1 MSQILQMIQSH
12 ILEVVLLLLF
22 VVEFVLLVIVLIRQ
36 KKLFQALK
44 KLSAGTPTAPT
55 TSTTPTAPITPVKP
69 PTSTMSIPLATPVA
83 SPPKAV
89 VPSKPTSRREQVL
102 AAIRSIR
109 EVDDKTLASAMEELT
124 AYFIKY
130 ANGDYHQSLASKDYY
145 RLLDLQHSPQMRV
158 VVIGDN
164 HCDFYALAAVLLKLS
179 VSDYDYF
186 ERATFV
192 CLGDYLDRGGA
203 LFETQLL
210 LKRLKEV
217 LGERFILLRGNHE
230 LVDFDEATHRFT
242 SRVRPAQ
249 TSECLNTYCSGN
261 IEFLRQFARFHST
274 LPTYVF
280 LKTSHK
286 NVLLTHA
293 SIARDKYL
301 SMYHMDAQSGEIV
314 FESTVPTES
323 RLAMR
328 NGILKDMIWGD
339 PRDCD
344 EKMQFD
350 SRFEYGRKQ
359 FERFATRNHVSLL
372 LRSHEEVAEGYKKF
386 FGGSVVTL
394 FSTGGKANE
403 QTGYPNVEP
412 VFAVLCDG
420 ELHIE
425 SCFVYDVCAAS
436 GPIAMNLFTN
446 NRQDSRA
453 VRDMLGD
460 EFRCSWEKSQQ
471 IIAAFK
477 AARAAFPSETKTS

>member
-12 ILEVVLLLLF
+12 ILDVVLLLLL
-22 VVEFVLLVIVLIRQ
+22 VLESVLLVIVMIRQ

-44 KLSAGTPTAPT
+44 KLSAGTPATSTPPT
-55 TSTTPTAPITPVKP
+55 TPITPIKP

-83 SPPKAV
+83 SPSKAV
-89 VPSKPTSRREQVL
+89 VSPKTTTRREQVI

-109 EVDDKTLASAMEELT
+109 EVDDKSLASTMEELT
-124 AYFIKY
+124 AYFIKSV
-130 ANGDYHQSLASKDYY
+130 NGDYLQSLASKDYY
-145 RLLDLQHSPQMRV
+145 RLLDLRHSPQTRV

-164 HCDFYALAAVLLKLS
+164 HCDFYALVAVLLKLS

-192 CLGDYLDRGGA
+192 CLGDYLDRGAA

-210 LKRLKEV
+210 LKRLKEI
-217 LGERFILLRGNHE
+217 LGDRFILLRGNHE
-230 LVDFDEATHRFT
+230 LVDFDEATHRFK

-249 TSECLNTYCSGN
+249 TSECLNKYCSHN
-261 IEFLRQFARFHST
+261 TEFLRQFARFHST
-274 LPTYVF
+274 LPTYVY

-314 FESTVPTES
+314 FEPAVPTES

-328 NGILKDMIWGD
+328 NAILKDMIWGD

-372 LRSHEEVAEGYKKF
+372 LRSHEEVTEGYKKF
-386 FGGSVVTL
+386 FDGSVVTL
-394 FSTGGKANE
+394 FSTGGKANA

-420 ELHIE
+420 ELYIE
-425 SCFVYDVCAAS
+425 SCFVYDVSAPS
-436 GPIAMNLFTN
+436 GPVAMNLFTN
-446 NRQDSRA
+446 NRLDGSA
-453 VRDMLGD
+453 VRDMLGN
-460 EFRCSWEKSQQ
+460 EFRCTWDKSQQ

-477 AARAAFPSETKTS
+477 AARAAFPSED

>member
-12 ILEVVLLLLF
+12 ILEVVLLLLL
-22 VVEFVLLVIVLIRQ
+22 VVESVLLVIVMIRQ

-44 KLSAGTPTAPT
+44 KLSAGTPATSTPPT
-55 TSTTPTAPITPVKP
+55 TPITPIKP
-69 PTSTMSIPLATPVA
+69 PTSTMSIPLATPAA
-83 SPPKAV
+83 SPSKAV
-89 VPSKPTSRREQVL
+89 VPPKPVSQREQVL
-102 AAIRSIR
+102 DAIRSIR
-109 EVDDKTLASAMEELT
+109 EVDDKSLASTMEELT
-124 AYFIKY
+124 AYFIKSV
-130 ANGDYHQSLASKDYY
+130 NGDYLQSLASKDYY
-145 RLLDLQHSPQMRV
+145 RLLDLRHSPQARV

-164 HCDFYALAAVLLKLS
+164 HCDFYALVAVLLKLS

-192 CLGDYLDRGGA
+192 CLGDYLDRGAA

-210 LKRLKEV
+210 LKRLKEI
-217 LGERFILLRGNHE
+217 LGDRFILLRGNHE
-230 LVDFDEATHRFT
+230 LVDFDEATHRFK

-249 TSECLNTYCSGN
+249 TSECLNKYCGHN
-261 IEFLRQFARFHST
+261 TEFLRQFARFHST
-274 LPTYVF
+274 LPTYVY

-301 SMYHMDAQSGEIV
+301 SMYHIDAQSGEIV
-314 FESTVPTES
+314 FEPAVPTES

-359 FERFATRNHVSLL
+359 FERFATRNHVNML

-386 FGGSVVTL
+386 FDGSVVTL
-394 FSTGGKANE
+394 FSTGGKANA

-420 ELHIE
+420 ELYIE
-425 SCFVYDVCAAS
+425 SCFVYDVSAAS

-446 NRQDSRA
+446 NRQNSSS
-453 VRDMLGD
+453 VRDTLGD
-460 EFRCSWEKSQQ
+460 EFRCTWDKSQQ

-477 AARAAFPSETKTS
+477 AARAAFPSED